1 MDKYRFL
8 KSKKNIS
15 MIVETLNKVFIKKS
29 CLLSILEQYTINV
42 SLCWEPRVI

>member
-15 MIVETLNKVFIKKS
+15 MIVETLNTVFIKKK
-29 CLLSILEQYTINV
+29 LFALNT
-42 SLCWEPRVI
+42 